1 VKYSAALVAAAAAVL
16 VATPACGGGGGGGGD
31 DTASEQAIEPEAQ
44 KRAESIVLKLADFPN
59 GWRASTPEDDGGQ
72 EEFNKC
78 IGVDLS
84 GLTKI
89 GDADSQDFATS
100 GEPAQAS
107 SSAVIYKSDQ
117 QAEDAISESG
127 AAMSGSAA
135 EGCFQDFV
143 EQTLKRGK
151 GVKPGEVDVGELSFT
166 PPDVDEAKAW
176 QIVIL
181 VEITSGAAE
190 GLSPDVYIELVTLR
204 EGDMVASVRT
214 QDVLTEFDP
223 ELRNQLVQTVADRM
237 SESST
242 S

>member
-1 VKYSAALVAAAAAVL
+1 M
-16 VATPACGGGGGGGGD
+16 PACGGNGGGGGGD
-31 DTASEQAIEPEAQ
+31 DTASKRAIEHEAQ
-44 KRAESIVLKLADFPN
+44 KRAESSVLKLADFPN
-59 GWRASTPEDDGGQ
+59 GWRASAPEDEGGQ
-72 EEFNKC
+72 EKFNKC
-78 IGVDLS
+78 MGVDLS

-89 GDADSQDFATS
+89 GDADSQDFATGQS
-100 GEPAQAS
+100 TQAS

-117 QAEDAISESG
+117 QAEDAISEAA

-135 EGCFQDFV
+135 EGCFQDVV
-143 EQTLKRGK
+143 EEALKGEK
-151 GVKPGEVDVGELSFT
+151 GLKLGEVDVGELSFT

-176 QIVIL
+176 QIAIP

-190 GLSPDVYIELVTLR
+190 GLSPDVYIELIALR

-237 SESST
+237 SESS
-242 S
+242 